1 MTLKKQNKIPL
12 FDLKLTTH
20 TKKEV
25 NAVLN
30 SGWLTS
36 GPKVE
41 KFENEMARM
50 LKVPYVTAVSS
61 GTSGL
66 HLALQAIGAG
76 SGMEVITSP
85 LTYVATV
92 EAIIQAGAYPVFAD
106 INPATLTIDPRDIK
120 QKISHKT
127 LAIVPVD
134 MAGYPC
140 DYAALNKICDDNS
153 VAMIADSAH
162 AIGAAYKK
170 KSIPNHCDGAVY
182 SFYSTK
188 NLTCGEGGLVATR
201 HKILGNRVRM
211 ITGHGLSKSTYKRKK
226 ENSWEYDAI
235 AAGYK
240 ANMSEIHAAIGLG
253 QLKTYKKDQ
262 KTRIDLAKLYLKN
275 LSGLKDYL
283 ALPIEEKNYQHGWHL
298 FIVRLNLANL
308 RLDRNQFIL
317 EMAKAGV
324 ECGVHYKPIF
334 ELSFYRD
341 HFGLSRQMFPNTSYA
356 YQSIVTLP
364 LYPLLKKND
373 IDFVCDKI
381 EKIINKY
388 KR

>member
-1 MTLKKQNKIPL
+1 MSPKKKKKISL

-25 NAVLN
+25 NSVIN

-41 KFENEMARM
+41 KFEKELAKL
-50 LKVPYVTAVSS
+50 LKVKYVTAVSS
-61 GTSGL
+61 GTTGL

-92 EAIIQAGAYPVFAD
+92 EAIIQAGACPVFAD
-106 INPATLTIDPRDIK
+106 INPKTLTIDPLAIR
-120 QKISHKT
+120 QKISNNT

-140 DYAALNKICDDNS
+140 DYTALNKVCDDNS
-153 VAMIADSAH
+153 VALIADSAH

-201 HKILGNRVRM
+201 HKILGNRVKM
-211 ITGHGLSKSTYKRKK
+211 MTGHGLTKSTFKRKK
-226 ENSWEYDAI
+226 DNSWEYDAV
-235 AAGYK
+235 ATGYK

-253 QLKTYKKDQ
+253 QLKTFNKDQ
-262 KTRIDLAKLYLKN
+262 KTRATLVRYYLKN
-275 LSGLKDYL
+275 LSQFNDYL
-283 ALPIEEKNYQHGWHL
+283 ELPVEEKNYQHGWHL
-298 FIVRLNLANL
+298 FIVRLNLKNL
-308 RLDRNQFIL
+308 KISRNQFIV

-334 ELSFYRD
+334 DLSFYRD
-341 HFGLSRQMFPNTSYA
+341 HFNLSPQMFPHTANVC
-356 YQSIVTLP
+356 QRIVTLP
-364 LYPLLKKND
+364 LHPLLKKKD
-373 IDFVCDKI
+373 VDFVCDKI
-381 EKIINKY
+381 EKIIKKQ

>member
-1 MTLKKQNKIPL
+1 MAPKKQKKIPL

-20 TKKEV
+20 TKREV
-25 NAVLN
+25 NSVLS
-30 SGWLTS
+30 SGWLTA
-36 GPKVE
+36 GPKVD
-41 KFENEMARM
+41 KFEKELARL
-50 LKVPYVTAVSS
+50 LKVKYVTAVSS

-92 EAIIQAGAYPVFAD
+92 EAIIQAGAKPVFAD
-106 INPATLTIDPRDIK
+106 INPTTLTIDPQDIRR
-120 QKISHKT
+120 KISKKT

-140 DYAALNKICDDNS
+140 DYTALNKVCDDHS
-153 VAMIADSAH
+153 VVMLADSAH

-170 KSIPNHCDGAVY
+170 KSIPAHCDGAVY

-201 HKILGNRVRM
+201 HKILGNRVKM
-211 ITGHGLSKSTYKRKK
+211 MTGHGLSKSTFKRKK
-226 ENSWEYDAI
+226 DNSWEYDAV
-235 AAGYK
+235 ASGYK

-262 KTRIDLAKLYLKN
+262 KTRAALANYYLKK
-275 LSGLKDYL
+275 LEQFKDYL
-283 ALPIEEKNYQHGWHL
+283 GLPFEEKNYQHGWHL
-298 FIVRLNLANL
+298 FIIRLNLVKLKIN
-308 RLDRNQFIL
+308 RNQFIR

-334 ELSFYRD
+334 DLSFYRD
-341 HFGLSRQMFPNTSYA
+341 HFGLSRQMFPYA
-356 YQSIVTLP
+356 ASVSQRIVSLP
-364 LYPLLKKND
+364 LYPLLKKKD
-373 IDFVCDKI
+373 VDFVCDKI
-381 EKIINKY
+381 RKIIKKNK
-388 KR
+388 K

>member
-1 MTLKKQNKIPL
+1 MVKKKKIPL
-12 FDLKLTTH
+12 FDLKLTAH

-25 NAVLN
+25 NSVLS

-41 KFENEMARM
+41 KFEKEMAKL
-50 LKVPYVTAVSS
+50 LKVRYITAVSS
-61 GTSGL
+61 CTCGL
-66 HLALQAIGAG
+66 HLALQSIGAG

-106 INPATLTIDPRDIK
+106 INPKTLTIDPHDIK
-120 QKISHKT
+120 KKISSKT

-140 DYAALNKICDDNS
+140 DYAALNKICDENS
-153 VAMIADSAH
+153 VALIADSAH
-162 AIGAAYKK
+162 AIGATYKK
-170 KSIPNHCDGAVY
+170 KSIPNHCDGAIY

-201 HKILGNRVRM
+201 HKILGKRVKM
-211 ITGHGLSKSTYKRKK
+211 MTGHGLSKDTYKRKK
-226 ENSWEYDAI
+226 DNSWEYDAV
-235 AAGYK
+235 ASGYK

-253 QLKTYKKDQ
+253 QLKTYNKDQ
-262 KTRIDLAKLYLKN
+262 KTRTTLAGYYLKN
-275 LSGLKDYL
+275 LKRFEEYIG
-283 ALPIEEKNYQHGWHL
+283 LPIEEKNYQHGWHL
-298 FIVRLNLANL
+298 FIIRLNLPKL
-308 RLDRNQFIL
+308 RIDRNQFIV

-334 ELSFYRD
+334 DLSFYRD
-341 HFGLSRQMFPNTSYA
+341 HFGLSQQMFPHAA
-356 YQSIVTLP
+356 YVGQSIVSLP
-364 LYPLLKKND
+364 LYPLLKKNE

-381 EKIINKY
+381 GKIINKH

>member
-1 MTLKKQNKIPL
+1 MAKRKKIPL

-20 TKKEV
+20 TKREV
-25 NAVLN
+25 NSVLS

-41 KFENEMARM
+41 KFEKELAKL
-50 LKVPYVTAVSS
+50 LKVKYVTAVSS

-92 EAIIQAGAYPVFAD
+92 EAIIQAGAKPVFAD
-106 INPATLTIDPRDIK
+106 INPTTLTIDPNDIR
-120 QKISHKT
+120 QKISKKT

-134 MAGYPC
+134 MAGYSC
-140 DYAALNKICDDNS
+140 DYTALNKVCDDNS
-153 VAMIADSAH
+153 VVMIADSAH

-170 KSIPNHCDGAVY
+170 KSIPSHCDGAVY

-211 ITGHGLSKSTYKRKK
+211 MTGHGLSKSTFKRKK
-226 ENSWEYDAI
+226 DNSWEYDAV
-235 AAGYK
+235 ASGYK

-253 QLKTYKKDQ
+253 QLRTYNKDQ
-262 KTRIDLAKLYLKN
+262 KARTTLAKYYLKN
-275 LSGLKDYL
+275 LSQFKDYL
-283 ALPIEEKNYQHGWHL
+283 RLPIEEKDHQHGWHL
-298 FIVRLNLANL
+298 FIIRLNIAKLKIS
-308 RLDRNQFIL
+308 RNQFIR
-317 EMAKAGV
+317 EMAKTGV

-334 ELSFYRD
+334 DLSFYRD
-341 HFGLSRQMFPNTSYA
+341 HFGLTRQMFPNTAFIS
-356 YQSIVTLP
+356 QRIVSLP
-364 LYPLLKKND
+364 LYPLLKKKD

-381 EKIINKY
+381 GKIIKKNK
-388 KR
+388 R

>member
-1 MTLKKQNKIPL
+1 
-12 FDLKLTTH
+12 
-20 TKKEV
+20 
-25 NAVLN
+25 
-30 SGWLTS
+30 
-36 GPKVE
+36 
-41 KFENEMARM
+41 
-50 LKVPYVTAVSS
+50 
-61 GTSGL
+61 
-66 HLALQAIGAG
+66 
-76 SGMEVITSP
+76 
-85 LTYVATV
+85 YVATV
-92 EAIIQAGAYPVFAD
+92 EAIIQAGAYPIFAD
-106 INPATLTIDPRDIK
+106 INPATLTIDPRDIGK
-120 QKISHKT
+120 KISHKT

-140 DYAALNKICDDNS
+140 DYDALNKICNDNS

-226 ENSWEYDAI
+226 DSSWEYDAI

-253 QLKTYKKDQ
+253 QFKTYKKDQ
-262 KTRIDLAKLYLKN
+262 KTRIDLAKQYLKN
-275 LSGLKDYL
+275 LSGLKEYL
-283 ALPIEEKNYQHGWHL
+283 FLPVEEKNYQHGWHL
-298 FIVRLNLANL
+298 FIIKLNLANL
-308 RLDRNQFIL
+308 RIDRNQFII

-341 HFGLSRQMFPNTSYA
+341 HFGLSRQMFPNTFYA
-356 YQSIVTLP
+356 YQCIVTLP

-373 IDFVCDKI
+373 VDFVCEKI
-381 EKIINKY
+381 EKIIKKH